1 MIEERFLLAKERIGA
16 VEKEAV
22 LEQRFQAYFGKTA
35 AFLGMVCEEYEWI
48 AAALTLKKN

>member
-22 LEQRFQAYFGKTA
+22 LEQRFQAYFGRRRL
-35 AFLGMVCEEYEWI
+35 FLEWSVRNMSG
-48 AAALTLKKN
+48 LQKEG